1 VQPWLTPRC
10 VLLLLLLVGAPVAA
24 LAHALIAWVPATV
37 VVARLQRQ
45 TARDAAETEAQWR
58 ECRRIQQEMTRLR
71 AIAAEHRRRTVPPCL
86 PERQS
91 HAVCEKL
98 GKTLSDDRILVQK
111 LKLDAPRL
119 YAVVPPRDVVA
130 CEDITI
136 ECRGDY
142 PALTGWL
149 DRMAGLDVPVRFKR
163 IAWRRERGRLT
174 LTTRVEVPF
183 VADPALRAALV
194 GEAELEETDE
204 F

>member
-1 VQPWLTPRC
+1 MRPWLTPRC

-58 ECRRIQQEMTRLR
+58 ECGRIQQEMTRLR
-71 AIAAEHRRRTVPPCL
+71 AIAAEHRRQTAPPCL

-183 VADPALRAALV
+183 VADAALRAALV
-194 GEAELEETDE
+194 GEAELKETDE

>member
-1 VQPWLTPRC
+1 MRPWLTPRC
-10 VLLLLLLVGAPVAA
+10 VLLLLLLVGSPVAA

-71 AIAAEHRRRTVPPCL
+71 AIAAEHRRRTAPPCL

-98 GKTLSDDRILVQK
+98 GKTLSDDRILVKK

-136 ECRGDY
+136 ECCGDY

>member
-1 VQPWLTPRC
+1 
-10 VLLLLLLVGAPVAA
+10 
-24 LAHALIAWVPATV
+24 
-37 VVARLQRQ
+37 
-45 TARDAAETEAQWR
+45 
-58 ECRRIQQEMTRLR
+58 
-71 AIAAEHRRRTVPPCL
+71 
-86 PERQS
+86 
-91 HAVCEKL
+91 VCEKL